1 MVSLLEPLIDTI
13 VICTMTAMMIIV
25 TDSWQSGNKG
35 VGMTVDAM
43 NIGLHRFGIDGMGG
57 YIISVGLLLFAFSTI
72 ISWSYYGSRATIY
85 LFGEKAVKPFL
96 YVYSLFVFFGAI
108 WGLDI
113 VWHFVDMVI
122 TFMTIPNLIALLL
135 LSSVV
140 VKETNDYFKAM
151 ATWKK

>member
-1 MVSLLEPLIDTI
+1 
-13 VICTMTAMMIIV
+13 
-25 TDSWQSGNKG
+25 
-35 VGMTVDAM
+35 
-43 NIGLHRFGIDGMGG
+43 
-57 YIISVGLLLFAFSTI
+57 
-72 ISWSYYGSRATIY
+72 
-85 LFGEKAVKPFL
+85 VKPFL

-140 VKETNDYFKAM
+140 VKETNAYFKAM
-151 ATWKK
+151 SELKK